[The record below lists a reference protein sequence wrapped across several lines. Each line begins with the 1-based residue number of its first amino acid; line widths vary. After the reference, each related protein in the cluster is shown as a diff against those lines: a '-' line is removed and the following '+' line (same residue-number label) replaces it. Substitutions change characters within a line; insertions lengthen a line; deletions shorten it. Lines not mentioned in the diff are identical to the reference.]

1 MGEVPV
7 SPVCPACGETEYK
20 RVQPKRLVAFT
31 KDRVCRA
38 CQTRYAPPT
47 PRWAALVFLLGGGLL
62 LLSGLAGLAL
72 TTFAL
77 VARHSPDPVGMVL
90 SGGVAVMGAVAGRHG
105 IRALVYSG
113 QV

>member
-1 MGEVPV
+1 M
-7 SPVCPACGETEYK
+7 
-20 RVQPKRLVAFT
+20 VAFA

-47 PRWAALVFLLGGGLL
+47 PRWAALVFLFGGGFLL
-62 LLSGLAGLAL
+62 LVGLAGLAL

-90 SGGVAVMGAVAGRHG
+90 SGGVAVLGAVAGRHG
-105 IRALVYSG
+105 VRALVYSG
-113 QV
+113 QI